1 MKELFL
7 PKVCRN
13 KSYSA
18 IFIKQTVLYILK
30 YRVIYILKYSVLH
43 INKNIN
49 LTHQE

>member
-18 IFIKQTVLYILK
+18 TFIKQTVIYILK
-30 YRVIYILKYSVLH
+30 YRVLYIKHTAPYM
-43 INKNIN
+43 NKDIN